1 MTKESQYIF
10 ILSIVTVWSSLES
23 EGPKYGI
30 QSNIWYMKKNIKS
43 LIFPTKKAEAYGG
56 SLYHEI
62 VYLGL
67 KPS

>member
-1 MTKESQYIF
+1 
-10 ILSIVTVWSSLES
+10 
-23 EGPKYGI
+23 
-30 QSNIWYMKKNIKS
+30 MKKNIKS

-67 KPS
+67 KLFPFDVVIYERITL